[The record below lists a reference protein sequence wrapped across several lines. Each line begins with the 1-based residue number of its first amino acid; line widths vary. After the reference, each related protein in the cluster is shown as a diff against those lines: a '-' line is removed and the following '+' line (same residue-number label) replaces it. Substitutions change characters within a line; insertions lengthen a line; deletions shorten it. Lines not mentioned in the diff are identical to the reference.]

1 MSSGDALVM
10 ESAQVL
16 WDYHNTETTLENAD
30 IIVGLGSYDLR
41 VADRCAELH
50 AAGLAPLVM
59 FTGAS
64 GNWTRNRF
72 AGSES
77 RAFAERAIA
86 KGVPPEAVRLEE
98 KATNIGENIA
108 LVRAEMP
115 DVQRVVWVTKP
126 QTRRRL
132 SATLQMTWPGIKSMI
147 TAPQHALAAQ
157 PVEDH
162 SLDAVIAE
170 MVGDTWRVAAY
181 PDKGF
186 QSLQPMGSDVKEA
199 FDALVAHGFT
209 GHLPATVRSLLD
221 R

>member
-1 MSSGDALVM
+1 VSSGDELVM
-10 ESAQVL
+10 RYAKVL
-16 WDYHNTETTLENAD
+16 WDYHNTETTLDNAD

-41 VADRCAELH
+41 VADRCADLH
-50 AAGLAPLVM
+50 AAGLAPLLM

-72 AGSES
+72 ACSEA
-77 RAFAERAIA
+77 RAFAERAVA
-86 KGVPPEAVRLEE
+86 QGVLPEAIRLEE

-108 LVRAEMP
+108 LVRAELP

-132 SATLQMTWPGIKSMI
+132 SATLHVAWPGIKSMI

-181 PDKGF
+181 PGKGF
-186 QSLQPMGSDVKEA
+186 QSPQPMGADVKEA
-199 FDALVAHGFT
+199 FAALVANGFT

>member
-1 MSSGDALVM
+1 VASGDASVM
-10 ESAQVL
+10 EYAQVL
-16 WDYHNTETTLENAD
+16 WDYHNTETPLENAD

-41 VADRCAELH
+41 VADRCAELY

-64 GNWTRNRF
+64 GNWTRDRF
-72 AGSES
+72 AGSEA
-77 RAFAERAIA
+77 RAFAERAVA
-86 KGVPPEAVRLEE
+86 QGVSPEAIRLEE

-108 LVRAEMP
+108 LVRAELP
-115 DVQRVVWVTKP
+115 DAQRIVWVTKP

-132 SATLQMTWPGIKSMI
+132 SATLQVTWPGIMSMI
-147 TAPQHALAAQ
+147 TAPRHAL
-157 PVEDH
+157 VEQAVEGH

-170 MVGDTWRVAAY
+170 MVGDTWRMAAY

-186 QSLQPMGSDVKEA
+186 QSPQPMGLDVQEA
-199 FDALVAHGFT
+199 FDTLVAIGFT